1 MHPQAHEPSVIC
13 RQRLTSI
20 DASLNQDQPIDSNSK
35 QFEPI
40 KASQA
45 SLLSLPEDRLED
57 HIDNL

>member
-1 MHPQAHEPSVIC
+1 MNPQVNEPTVVY

-20 DASLNQDQPIDSNSK
+20 DASLNQDQPIDSDSK

-45 SLLSLPEDRLED
+45 SLQVDRTQ
-57 HIDNL
+57 N

>member
-1 MHPQAHEPSVIC
+1 MNPQAHEPSVIC

-45 SLLSLPEDRLED
+45 SLLADGSQR
-57 HIDNL
+57 